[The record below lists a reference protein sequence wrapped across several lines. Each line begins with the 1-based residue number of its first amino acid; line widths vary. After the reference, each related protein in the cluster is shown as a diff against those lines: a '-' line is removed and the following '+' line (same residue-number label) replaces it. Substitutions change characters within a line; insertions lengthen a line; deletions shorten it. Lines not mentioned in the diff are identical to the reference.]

1 MRGATAR
8 FALLTSCPSRPNPYK
23 ITKEIILKHD
33 QDINLVSSKTDFGEH
48 ADGLFMKRS
57 QEISTSFLDQLKDE
71 RNNSLGQREG
81 EFMKVASIPVVVA
94 EKWRSE
100 GFDITDPNTD
110 VKEVLRRLRAENL
123 DAFITTD
130 KVV

>member
-1 MRGATAR
+1 
-8 FALLTSCPSRPNPYK
+8 
-23 ITKEIILKHD
+23 
-33 QDINLVSSKTDFGEH
+33 
-48 ADGLFMKRS
+48 
-57 QEISTSFLDQLKDE
+57 
-71 RNNSLGQREG
+71 
-81 EFMKVASIPVVVA
+81 MKVASIPVVVA

-130 KVV
+130 KAI

>member
-1 MRGATAR
+1 M
-8 FALLTSCPSRPNPYK
+8 
-23 ITKEIILKHD
+23 ILNNR
-33 QDINLVSSKTDFGEH
+33 DINLVGTTTDFGAD
-48 ADGLFMKRS
+48 ADGLFMKSS
-57 QEISTSFLDQLKDE
+57 QNISTKFVDALKE
-71 RNNSLGQREG
+71 QRNNSMNQREG

-94 EKWRSE
+94 EAWKRD

-110 VKEVLRRLRAENL
+110 VKEVMRRLRAENL